1 MSVPPPR
8 PGRLAF
14 IDGLRGI
21 AAFVVMG
28 GHAAALV
35 APAFPDRV
43 DVFHSS
49 PEHVLLWPFR
59 FGQQMVWLFI
69 LLSGFA
75 LHWSETDRIERGLG
89 STPPGVYAARRM
101 WRILPT
107 YYVALAVGLGVVVL
121 LRGLVA
127 DPLPQ
132 DNTFR
137 LTTGG
142 VLSHLALV
150 HNLSDGWLFQANLP
164 LWSIALEVQLY
175 LLFPLLWTA
184 GGRRL
189 PLPCAAGILIV
200 GVWAVDWLTGL
211 ALFGLAGWFFAG
223 TVLSGLVR
231 RRPLPRRP
239 GFAVAAGCILLGA
252 TCLSAIPTTVMK
264 GVWLVGFCCLV
275 AALVEAPLGGWNLP
289 TRAPMRW
296 LGHRSYSLYA
306 IHFPILLLVW
316 AALSRVGLPHGA
328 AAVATPV
335 TGVSVALVAAHL
347 LYLLVECPSLAK
359 VRQQRAHRT
368 AEAASQA
375 GPVEVSARR

>member
-1 MSVPPPR
+1 MSVSPSR
-8 PGRLAF
+8 LGRLAF

-21 AAFVVMG
+21 AAFVVMA
-28 GHAAALV
+28 GHAVALV
-35 APAFPDRV
+35 APALPVGV

-89 STPPGVYAARRM
+89 GTPPGVYAARRM

-127 DPLPQ
+127 DPLPREH
-132 DNTFR
+132 TFR

-150 HNLSDGWLFQANLP
+150 HNLSDGWLFQGNVP
-164 LWSIALEVQLY
+164 LWSVALEVQLY
-175 LLFPLLWTA
+175 VLFPLLWTA
-184 GGRRL
+184 AGRWL
-189 PLPCAAGILIV
+189 PLPCAAGALVV
-200 GVWAVDWLTGL
+200 GVWAVDHLIGL

-231 RRPLPRRP
+231 RRCLPWRPLLV
-239 GFAVAAGCILLGA
+239 VAAGCILTGA
-252 TCLSAIPTTVMK
+252 TCLSAIPSTVMK
-264 GVWLVGFCCLV
+264 GVWVVGFCCLV
-275 AALVEAPLGGWNLP
+275 SALVQAPVGGWNLP
-289 TRAPMRW
+289 TRAPVRW

-306 IHFPILLLVW
+306 IHFPVFLLVW
-316 AALSRVGLPHGA
+316 AAMSRWGLAHGP
-328 AAVATPV
+328 AAVAMPAVGAPV
-335 TGVSVALVAAHL
+335 AVAAAHVLHL
-347 LYLLVECPSLAK
+347 FVEGPSLAK
-359 VRQQRAHRT
+359 VRERRPNRP
-368 AEAASQA
+368 AEA
-375 GPVEVSARR
+375 GPVEVTAHQ